1 MATIIFS
8 IIGWIITIFIAVY
21 TVRSS
26 AKDTTKQIAALE
38 ESTKKQVESIK
49 ELARIQVELTAMQ
62 IQKELGEARTHYLY
76 ASEKNMD
83 AMDNRFSE
91 LGIPNN
97 EAISRM
103 RERNEKEKNLHL
115 EKDFYSKRVSWLS
128 SILNRVEVIKK
139 NLNQA

>member
-8 IIGWIITIFIAVY
+8 IIGWIITIIIAVC

-26 AKDTTKQIAALE
+26 EKETAKQIAALE
-38 ESTKKQVESIK
+38 ESTKKQVDSIK

-62 IQKELGEARTHYLY
+62 IQKELGEARTHYLH

-83 AMDNRFSE
+83 AMDNRFSD

-97 EAISRM
+97 EAFSRM
-103 RERNEKEKNLHL
+103 REKNEKEKNLHL
-115 EKDFYSKRVSWLS
+115 EKDFYSKSVSWLS